1 MFRWLKRKAHR
12 HDWETVA
19 ENCWCLPTKQ
29 VCDCGARREV
39 ETHPDRMLYRWEYS
53 DGSCGPWLRMTDGQP
68 ACIKGDA

>member
-19 ENCWCLPTKQ
+19 ENRWCLPTKQ

-53 DGSCGPWLRMTDGQP
+53 DGSRGPWLRMTDGQP
-68 ACIKGDA
+68 AFIKGDA